1 MKIFVDADACPVKE
15 IIVETAKKYS
25 VDIYMFFDTSHIYSD
40 GYSNV
45 IIVDKAAD
53 SADFAIINRI
63 GEGDVC
69 VTQDYGLA
77 AMILSKKAY
86 AVHQNGFLYTPE
98 NIDRMLFERH
108 VAKQVRMAGKRSTR
122 HKARSKENDEKF
134 QMFFDEFI
142 KQLVNKSI

>member
-1 MKIFVDADACPVKE
+1 M
-15 IIVETAKKYS
+15 
-25 VDIYMFFDTSHIYSD
+25 
-40 GYSNV
+40 
-45 IIVDKAAD
+45 
-53 SADFAIINRI
+53 
-63 GEGDVC
+63 C